1 MKVKKLG
8 PKAYEQ
14 CAGFLR
20 INDGEEPLDKTSI
33 HPESYSIAKK
43 IMKKFNIST
52 LGESIDVNVD
62 ELSNELGV
70 DSYTVKDIVDSIN
83 QPLRDYRDKYDA
95 PLLRQDV
102 LDIKDLKVGDKL
114 NGTIRNAV
122 DFGAFVDIGLHED
135 GLIHVSKM
143 NKVRNIHPSEV
154 VSVGDVVKVWVSAI
168 DLERGKVQL
177 SLIEV

>member
-1 MKVKKLG
+1 MK
-8 PKAYEQ
+8 
-14 CAGFLR
+14 
-20 INDGEEPLDKTSI
+20 I
-33 HPESYSIAKK
+33 
-43 IMKKFNIST
+43 
-52 LGESIDVNVD
+52 
-62 ELSNELGV
+62 
-70 DSYTVKDIVDSIN
+70 
-83 QPLRDYRDKYDA
+83 
-95 PLLRQDV
+95 

-114 NGTIRNAV
+114 NGTIRNVV

-143 NKVRNIHPSEV
+143 NKARNIHPSEV